1 MDVVVATEPA
11 GMPAPEE
18 VERLWRAA
26 SEPPP
31 LSEPPS
37 TAALYAQLYEY
48 SRALPGL
55 VTVSSRRDGELVGLA
70 YGHPWSWATATDPWS
85 QQLRERLGEVAD
97 EIDGAFAVVLLA
109 VHPSAAGAGLGRR
122 LLHALLDRGA
132 AKRAWLQTTDLDTP
146 ARRLYAAEGWEPIGH
161 GPDAPDGRPGLVL
174 SWRAGAAG

>member
-55 VTVSSRRDGELVGLA
+55 VTVSSRRDGELIGLA
-70 YGHPWSWATATDPWS
+70 YGHPWSWASATDPWS
-85 QQLRERLGEVAD
+85 QQLRERLGDAAD
-97 EIDGAFAVVLLA
+97 RI
-109 VHPSAAGAGLGRR
+109 AGAGLGRR
-122 LLHALLDRGA
+122 LLHTLLDHGGA
-132 AKRAWLQTTDLDTP
+132 ERAWLQTTDVDTP
-146 ARRLYAAEGWEPIGH
+146 AHRLYLAEGWEPAGH

-174 SWRAGAAG
+174 TWRAWVDGELPPT